1 MRKRSIPAG
10 QIMSQGQLLAPE
22 NQARAMP
29 WWVVIMAVGLCVG
42 ALAYFTLYLPAR
54 RSNVVTVGDI
64 NVSLQARPEPS
75 VGRGVQVDA
84 TITGAVD
91 ASTTADIAASMPTM
105 GRMSADVIQSE
116 RLDSGHYHA
125 VLSLSHGGLWQVQV
139 VVHRPGVRDVTAFFS
154 LNA

>member
-1 MRKRSIPAG
+1 MRKRPVPAD
-10 QIMSQGQLLAPE
+10 QIMSQGRLPAPE

-29 WWVVIMAVGLCVG
+29 WWVVMVAVGLSVG

-64 NVSLQARPEPS
+64 SVSLQARPEPS

-84 TITGAVD
+84 IVSGAID
-91 ASTTADIAASMPTM
+91 ASTTADITASMPTM
-105 GRMSADVIQSE
+105 GRMSADVVQSE
-116 RLDSGHYHA
+116 RLDGGHYHA
-125 VLSLSHGGLWQVQV
+125 LLSLSHGGLWQVQV
-139 VVHRPGVRDVTAFFS
+139 VVHRPGIRDVTAFFS